1 MSGIISASQSH
12 DVMDVDGLGVV
23 LRRDTL
29 SASEAEALVAPFKAL
44 DGAGVEACFA
54 GSVADDLFR
63 LVGDLARHDAA
74 DVLGGGLSADEVA
87 ALSCYLRCCKALAGA
102 AGGLALALELL
113 AVLAVSGDAGY
124 DAALGALEDLA
135 AARGDGAPLEAVV
148 ELLGAGARGLAFR
161 RDVMLFVNTLV
172 NGAPSLERR
181 VAVRA
186 DLVAAGV
193 FDAVF
198 DNDRAA
204 CARAGPAG
212 AVGLDDA
219 ASVFEAA
226 TRAFAA
232 AGAASELLALLRSL
246 AACPLS
252 RAAGR
257 AAFGAVAR
265 AAAAAVVGAPAPRST
280 TLAPRSTRRRPERR
294 DAAASAEVAAK
305 DRAIEALSDRAAAAA
320 RSDAV
325 AADLAAASRPPPPP
339 PPAARRPAVAR
350 RRGARRRPR
359 PAALFAPRR
368 ASGASGAAAPAAP
381 AAPARPNPAPR
392 VPMRALFWSK
402 IDAAAASAT
411 VWRNLSD
418 AGLDVDVDALERD
431 FRKERAARASEAP
444 SGDGAAAGKRVG
456 LVDARTAQNVAIAL
470 AKLRV
475 APAPPAPS
483 SRLDGRLRAV
493 TVACEEV
500 SRSEALAR
508 WLERVLRLG
517 NYLNGGT
524 RRGGALGFRLDALPK
539 LAQVKSSADR
549 ADATLL
555 HHLAAWGGPGDVAR
569 LAADLRASSPR
580 AGLESWDG
588 DLADLAAR
596 VAALGGQLAAR
607 AADPRRAAPSSSPWG
622 PSATRAA
629 RADDLGAAA
638 TDGRRRARR
647 PSATTRR
654 RAGPRR
660 SSATCARSSTAS
672 PPPPATTRARATS
685 AAALAAAA
693 ARRRRAARDAVG
705 DALDSLK
712 AATAAEDV
720 LAKLQG
726 PGAAAAAA
734 RQRRR

>member
-102 AGGLALALELL
+102 AGGLALVAASPRRGRRRGLGGTDAGACTQALELL

-135 AARGDGAPLEAVV
+135 AARATAPPRPRRAPRRRRW
-148 ELLGAGARGLAFR
+148 ARVR

-186 DLVAAGV
+186 DLVAAG
-193 FDAVF
+193 
-198 DNDRAA
+198 
-204 CARAGPAG
+204 
-212 AVGLDDA
+212 
-219 ASVFEAA
+219 
-226 TRAFAA
+226 
-232 AGAASELLALLRSL
+232 L

-265 AAAAAVVGAPAPRST
+265 AAAAVVGAPAS
-280 TLAPRSTRRRPERR
+280 LDDAGAAIDAPPPERR
-294 DAAASAEVAAK
+294 GRRSPPARRGRGQ

-325 AADLAAASRPPPPP
+325 AADSPASPRAAAAARAARHGRRARRGLLPPPR
-339 PPAARRPAVAR
+339 AG
-350 RRGARRRPR
+350 RGPR
-359 PAALFAPRR
+359 YAKRAPTASTRGPSAAPRQGGAWR
-368 ASGASGAAAPAAP
+368 QGASGAKAP

-418 AGLDVDVDALERD
+418 AGLDVDAGAGATSARSA
-431 FRKERAARASEAP
+431 RARASEAP

-470 AKLRV
+470 AKLRA
-475 APAPPAPS
+475 APAVRRPS
-483 SRLDGRLRAV
+483 SRA
-493 TVACEEV
+493 T
-500 SRSEALAR
+500 S
-508 WLERVLRLG
+508 VLPPHKMELVLG
-517 NYLNGGT
+517 
-524 RRGGALGFRLDALPK
+524 
-539 LAQVKSSADR
+539 
-549 ADATLL
+549 
-555 HHLAAWGGPGDVAR
+555 
-569 LAADLRASSPR
+569 
-580 AGLESWDG
+580 
-588 DLADLAAR
+588 
-596 VAALGGQLAAR
+596 
-607 AADPRRAAPSSSPWG
+607 AAPS
-622 PSATRAA
+622 AE
-629 RADDLGAAA
+629 DAAA
-638 TDGRRRARR
+638 CAEFRGDESRLEPCEAFFQRSAPCGPRARLEGLVLAHR
-647 PSATTRR
+647 FDA
-654 RAGPRR
+654 A
-660 SSATCARSSTAS
+660 AEASTAGS
-672 PPPPATTRARATS
+672 
-685 AAALAAAA
+685 
-693 ARRRRAARDAVG
+693 
-705 DALDSLK
+705 
-712 AATAAEDV
+712 
-720 LAKLQG
+720 G
-726 PGAAAAAA
+726 P
-734 RQRRR
+734 

>member
-1 MSGIISASQSH
+1 MSGAEI
-12 DVMDVDGLGVV
+12 MDVDGLGVV

-102 AGGLALALELL
+102 AGGLALVAASPRRVAAVAACLGGTDAGACTQALELL

-193 FDAVF
+193 LAATAALKDAVVAEGAGDGGADDAVELDVQLQVFDAVF

-265 AAAAAVVGAPAPRST
+265 AAAAAVVGAPAPS
-280 TLAPRSTRRRPERR
+280 LDDAGAAI
-294 DAAASAEVAAK
+294 DAAAALSDADAALAAARAEVAAK

-325 AADLAAASRPPPPP
+325 AADLAARLAAAAAAAPPP
-339 PPAARRPAVAR
+339 
-350 RRGARRRPR
+350 
-359 PAALFAPRR
+359 
-368 ASGASGAAAPAAP
+368 AAAPAAAV
-381 AAPARPNPAPR
+381 AAPAAVSPPAAAAPPAGDPRYAKYVKMLAMHVPRGAVEARARPRRNGTLDATSTRARSAVSLVRVRRGHVLRRRGRAMCGAPEALG
-392 VPMRALFWSK
+392 VPEERLRLGR
-402 IDAAAASAT
+402 DAAAP
-411 VWRNLSD
+411 L
-418 AGLDVDVDALERD
+418 
-431 FRKERAARASEAP
+431 
-444 SGDGAAAGKRVG
+444 
-456 LVDARTAQNVAIAL
+456 
-470 AKLRV
+470 
-475 APAPPAPS
+475 
-483 SRLDGRLRAV
+483 
-493 TVACEEV
+493 
-500 SRSEALAR
+500 
-508 WLERVLRLG
+508 
-517 NYLNGGT
+517 
-524 RRGGALGFRLDALPK
+524 
-539 LAQVKSSADR
+539 
-549 ADATLL
+549 
-555 HHLAAWGGPGDVAR
+555 
-569 LAADLRASSPR
+569 
-580 AGLESWDG
+580 
-588 DLADLAAR
+588 
-596 VAALGGQLAAR
+596 
-607 AADPRRAAPSSSPWG
+607 
-622 PSATRAA
+622 
-629 RADDLGAAA
+629 
-638 TDGRRRARR
+638 
-647 PSATTRR
+647 
-654 RAGPRR
+654 
-660 SSATCARSSTAS
+660 
-672 PPPPATTRARATS
+672 RARAPRRERDE
-685 AAALAAAA
+685 
-693 ARRRRAARDAVG
+693 RRRLVRNSATSTRDRAREFRSLVG
-705 DALDSLK
+705 TSQL
-712 AATAAEDV
+712 T
-720 LAKLQG
+720 G
-726 PGAAAAAA
+726 
-734 RQRRR
+734 